1 MATDNKLEYRVKELE
16 RKVRGLQTQNSAMNA
31 ENRKQDQRLRDLEI
45 RTAVLNGTPQKDVA
59 EIYDISR
66 GRVSQIVRRVS

>member
-1 MATDNKLEYRVKELE
+1 MANDNKLEYRVKELE

-31 ENRKQDQRLRDLEI
+31 QNKKQDQRLRDLEI

>member
-1 MATDNKLEYRVKELE
+1 MAGDNKLEYRVKELE
-16 RKVRGLQTQNSAMNA
+16 RKVRGLQTQNSTLNTQ
-31 ENRKQDQRLRDLEI
+31 NKKQDQRLRDLEI
-45 RTAVLNGTPQKDVA
+45 RTAVLNGAPQKDVA